1 MLGESKSEKWYFKTY
16 WIIIAFLVMGPLA
29 LPLVWLHPNYNR
41 KKKIVI
47 TVITLILSYFLV
59 MMLINSLKM
68 INKYYQTIFSSGLPN
83 F

>member
-1 MLGESKSEKWYFKTY
+1 MQGENKPEKWYFKTY

-47 TVITLILSYFLV
+47 TVITLILSYFLG